1 MASAMV
7 FYRLFQPQPS
17 PHTANTRWRGFT
29 LVELLVTT
37 AIAAVL
43 TVVAV
48 PAMTGML
55 DTQRRISAVNYFLA
69 SLHLARS
76 EAIKRNGR
84 AVVCKSA
91 SGNQCTVTG
100 GWHQGWIVFHD
111 ANNNAS
117 VDAGESL
124 LLRQAPLG
132 DRLRLSGNLPVA
144 RYVSYS
150 GLGTAKKVSGAFQ
163 AGTFTLCPVAGLPG
177 TARKIVL
184 SRTGRPRTIKGG
196 PADCD

>member
-1 MASAMV
+1 MGTRIK
-7 FYRLFQPQPS
+7 FPS
-17 PHTANTRWRGFT
+17 GVPRQHRNGFT
-29 LVELLVTT
+29 LIELLVTT
-37 AIAAVL
+37 AIASVL
-43 TVVAV
+43 MMVAI

-55 DTQRRISAVNYFLA
+55 DTQRRISSVNSLLS
-69 SLHLARS
+69 SLHMARS

-91 SGNQCTVTG
+91 SGKQCAPSG
-100 GWHQGWIVFHD
+100 GWDQGWIVFHD

-124 LLRQAPLG
+124 LRHQSPLG
-132 DRLRLSGNLPVA
+132 DRLRLSGNRPVA

-150 GLGTAKKVSGAFQ
+150 ALGTAKKVSGAFQ
-163 AGTFTLCPVAGLPG
+163 AGTFTLCPVEGLPG

-184 SRTGRPRTIKGG
+184 SRTGRPRTVKGV